1 MNMTLILLCTSGLL
15 LHFLGR
21 WSEAG
26 RTAPIGAFSYLR
38 QDIPGWLSAIIGSLV
53 SMVLLPDLPGVLG
66 IPTSPEIQGSG
77 LMKLLALT
85 AGYMGSSLAA
95 KVPALVTGR
104 GTR

>member
-21 WSEAG
+21 WGEAV
-26 RTAPIGAFSYLR
+26 RTAPVGPIAYLAR
-38 QDIPGWLSAIIGSLV
+38 DIPGWLSAVIGSLV
-53 SMVLLPDLPGVLG
+53 SMVLLPDLPAVLG
-66 IPTSPEIQGSG
+66 IPSTPEIQGSG
-77 LMKLLALT
+77 MMKLLALT

-104 GTR
+104 GAR